1 MNQLKEEIMSLIDS
15 RQGFTEISD
24 QLNSEIPQ
32 MILQLRNYYRDDRAF
47 YDIVLQ
53 IRNRWGPIFS
63 GKLRAVVSGF
73 TSLYLNELGKLESL
87 IQFAEA
93 HPEVTRIKQQE
104 LDNLSDELSML
115 MDPFA
120 NVIRGLKRTSIKP
133 KIGIIK
139 KRRSQG

>member
-1 MNQLKEEIMSLIDS
+1 MNQLKEEIMSLIES

-24 QLNSEIPQ
+24 QLNNEIPQ
-32 MILQLRNYYRDDRAF
+32 MLLQLRNYYRDDRAF

-63 GKLRAVVSGF
+63 GKLRAAVSGF
-73 TSLYLNELGKLESL
+73 TSLYLNELEKLESL
-87 IQFAEA
+87 IQFAET

-120 NVIRGLKRTSIKP
+120 NVIRGLKKTSIKP
-133 KIGIIK
+133 KIGIVK
-139 KRRSQG
+139 KRRP

>member
-1 MNQLKEEIMSLIDS
+1 MNQLKEEIMSLIES

-32 MILQLRNYYRDDRAF
+32 MILQLRNYYQDDRAF

-63 GKLRAVVSGF
+63 GKLRESVSRF
-73 TSLYLNELGKLESL
+73 TTLYLNELEKLESL

-120 NVIRGLKRTSIKP
+120 NVIRGLKKTSIKP
-133 KIGIIK
+133 KTGIVKK
-139 KRRSQG
+139 KRS